1 MMCFSFPQDEM
12 LKEAD
17 KFKAEL
23 ERALAS
29 ERMLQ
34 ARVLELEGAR
44 SGPSHHTHCFTGS
57 IERGH
62 TYSPTHV
69 PLGIMA

>member
-1 MMCFSFPQDEM
+1 MLASFHLSQDEM

-44 SGPSHHTHCFTGS
+44 SGPSHHP
-57 IERGH
+57 
-62 TYSPTHV
+62 PTATLTV
-69 PLGIMA
+69 SAYETTLTRSFSV

>member
-1 MMCFSFPQDEM
+1 M

-44 SGPSHHTHCFTGS
+44 SGPSHHTHRFTGS
-57 IERGH
+57 FRARCH

-69 PLGIMA
+69 PL